1 MWFIRDACGI
11 VCAVITWFLV
21 FYAEFVVVFVMLLP
35 SKNLFYSIVNG
46 ALFNVFAFLALAS
59 HLRAMC
65 TDPVSTY
72 VVLFAEPEAYAD
84 RPRLHL
90 TINNIIIIIIIKLY
104 SRYRP
109 CGLVFFFR

>member
-35 SKNLFYSIVNG
+35 SKNLIYSIVNG

-72 VVLFAEPEAYAD
+72 VVLFAMPQKKKKKNLK
-84 RPRLHL
+84 PML
-90 TINNIIIIIIIKLY
+90 TCPACI
-104 SRYRP
+104 
-109 CGLVFFFR
+109 